1 MRIGRFAPTIISS
14 ILLILSI
21 ALCVLTNLDLIPLSS
36 ILFPISIV
44 LVVVFAAITF
54 FIIALYFSDLKVKK
68 FLNEE
73 NIYNFGVAKDF
84 YNYYVFSRRVAKQIK
99 HNKKENKYIIRFSCF
114 SNTQTISNH
123 SRAIVKFNSFIADFL
138 IKYFSKRSKKIIK
151 EQRFLLFLPRH
162 VLNLL

>member
-54 FIIALYFSDLKVKK
+54 FIIALYFSDLKVKN

-73 NIYNFGVAKDF
+73 NIN
-84 YNYYVFSRRVAKQIK
+84 
-99 HNKKENKYIIRFSCF
+99 
-114 SNTQTISNH
+114 
-123 SRAIVKFNSFIADFL
+123 
-138 IKYFSKRSKKIIK
+138 
-151 EQRFLLFLPRH
+151 
-162 VLNLL
+162 